1 MLRDYAE
8 GHPERSAFI
17 SFTDVVCRDDVA
29 PRDDRFG
36 GITARRDGVHV
47 KGPVRER

>member
-1 MLRDYAE
+1 MRDYAE

-17 SFTDVVCRDDVA
+17 SITDVVWKEEVA
-29 PRDDRFG
+29 PCDDRFG

-47 KGPVRER
+47 KGPVRKR